1 MDSRMGRT
9 DSGHE
14 KRVKEGGEEADDA
27 TRELKLSVLTIYFF
41 YSPGFCP
48 LYLFWPTTF
57 LLFPHVCAMGSVLEV
72 SLAGGLRSGVFS
84 SSPLKMRP
92 VMRLSYSIASSLSTE
107 THPLFLP
114 PVPKQ
119 NQLFFFIYSPFN

>member
-1 MDSRMGRT
+1 MGRT

-57 LLFPHVCAMGSVLEV
+57 LLFPHVCAMGFVLEV

-119 NQLFFFIYSPFN
+119 NQLFFF

>member
-1 MDSRMGRT
+1 MGRT

-14 KRVKEGGEEADDA
+14 NRVKEAGEEADDA
-27 TRELKLSVLTIYFF
+27 TRELKLSALTIHFF

-72 SLAGGLRSGVFS
+72 ILAEGLRSGVFS

-92 VMRLSYSIASSLSTE
+92 VMRLCLT
-107 THPLFLP
+107 L
-114 PVPKQ
+114 
-119 NQLFFFIYSPFN
+119 